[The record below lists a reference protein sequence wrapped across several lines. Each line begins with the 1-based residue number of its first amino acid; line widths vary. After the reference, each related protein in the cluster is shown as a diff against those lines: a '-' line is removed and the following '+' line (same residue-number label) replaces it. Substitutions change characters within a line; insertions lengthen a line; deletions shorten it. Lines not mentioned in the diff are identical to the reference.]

1 MKTLQTSAQRFSLTG
16 KQSASNKMPRQVN
29 RSLIFNLIRTR
40 DHISRAD
47 LARVSDL
54 QKSTVSLI
62 VEDLIASGWI
72 TEGSLGGPTGGRRP
86 TTLHLNDKRAVIAL
100 DIHPS
105 QTSVAVT
112 DLGGRIV
119 SQSVVVLPQ
128 QPNKVLASI
137 ITAIQRMIAAHRH
150 LTFDGIGVCLPGRLD
165 SNLGELIFAPN
176 LPWPTRTMKASIEKA
191 TGLRVEMENVA
202 NACALSE
209 VWFGDSDGMHDLVVV
224 NVSEGIGTGIFAN
237 GRILRGEDGMAGE
250 FGHVQVDPCGLLCS
264 CGNTGCWETVASN
277 RAAIRYYQELARG
290 TSVASVSFDTLLKLA
305 QGDDPHAVAAL
316 TRVAT
321 ALGAGMRMIA
331 AVLAP
336 REIVVVGDITAAWYK
351 FGPIVEAEMQRN
363 PMARLPRIRP
373 PHQGGNTARLR
384 SAAALL
390 MNHDIAIHFT

>member
-16 KQSASNKMPRQVN
+16 RQSASNKMPRQVN

-119 SQSVVVLPQ
+119 AQSIVDLPKH
-128 QPNKVLASI
+128 PEKVIASI
-137 ITAIQRMIAAHRH
+137 ISAIQRMVAAHGH

-165 SNLGELIFAPN
+165 THLGELIFAPN
-176 LPWPTRTMKASIEKA
+176 LTWPTRTMKTSIEKA

-250 FGHVQVDPCGLLCS
+250 FGHVQVDSNGLPCA
-264 CGNTGCWETVASN
+264 CGSIGCWETVASN
-277 RAAIRYYQELARG
+277 RAAVRYYQELSKN
-290 TSVASVSFDTLLKLA
+290 SVIPFDTLLRLA
-305 QGDDPHAVAAL
+305 QCDDTHAIKAL
-316 TRVAT
+316 TKVAV

-331 AVLAP
+331 TVLAP
-336 REIVVVGDITAAWYK
+336 REIVVVGDITAAWYR
-351 FGPIVEAEMQRN
+351 FGPLVEAEMQSN
-363 PMARLPRIRP
+363 PMTRVTRIRP

-390 MNHDIAIHFT
+390 MNHDISLHTP

>member
-1 MKTLQTSAQRFSLTG
+1 MKKLQTSAQRFSLTG
-16 KQSASNKMPRQVN
+16 RQSASNKMPRQVN
-29 RSLIFNLIRTR
+29 RSLLFNLIRTR

-47 LARVSDL
+47 LARISDL

-119 SQSVVVLPQ
+119 SQSVIDLPERPERVL
-128 QPNKVLASI
+128 VAI
-137 ITAIQRMIAAHRH
+137 IGAIEGMIASHSD

-165 SNLGELIFAPN
+165 SHHDELIFAPN
-176 LPWPTRTMKASIEKA
+176 LTWPTRAMKTSIEKA

-250 FGHVQVDPCGLLCS
+250 FGHVQVDRNGLPCG
-264 CGNTGCWETVASN
+264 CGSVGCWETVASN
-277 RAAIRYYQELARG
+277 RAAIRYYQELAKNG
-290 TSVASVSFDTLLKLA
+290 AVSFDTLLNLA
-305 QGDDPHAVAAL
+305 QSDDAHAIKAL
-316 TRVAT
+316 TRVAV
-321 ALGAGMRMIA
+321 ALGSGMRMIA
-331 AVLAP
+331 TVLAP
-336 REIVVVGDITAAWYK
+336 REIVVVGDITAAWYRLSS
-351 FGPIVEAEMQRN
+351 IVEAEMHTS
-363 PMARLPRIRP
+363 PMTRLTRIRP

-390 MNHDIAIHFT
+390 MNHDIARP